1 MCPLS
6 SIWREKS
13 MAKRER
19 ERIIDVSGG
28 GSDIDERGKFRNKD
42 ADDGSGRSA
51 SKLKKKKKLKTEQ
64 REAVVIEDN
73 TYKVGQEKKK
83 KKRKTSEASPFKE
96 EKPKK
101 SKIGKTIEGSAI
113 RIPDSKLP
121 AIVGDKK
128 TSKKRAQMVE
138 AIEEYVTL
146 PPPVDEYDQ
155 EYRRMFENSVSLAT
169 RLEEQMEDR
178 IYNRDVYALNT
189 IYSQIREIIADLR
202 ATRDISAQL
211 DELETVV
218 LGPYHRTVGQA
229 LSEIL
234 FHVEGSITKHVK
246 DRDIQAEVVK
256 KLKDTIYETAMSL
269 QEEYRSTVERARKVL
284 L

>member
-1 MCPLS
+1 MPPFIDLAGK
-6 SIWREKS
+6 I

-19 ERIIDVSGG
+19 EKTIDVSG

-42 ADDGSGRSA
+42 ADNGSGRSA
-51 SKLKKKKKLKTEQ
+51 STLKKRKKPKKVE

-73 TYKVGQEKKK
+73 TYKAGQDPVK
-83 KKRKTSEASPFKE
+83 KKRK
-96 EKPKK
+96 K
-101 SKIGKTIEGSAI
+101 SAVGTTIDVKAV

-128 TSKKRAQMVE
+128 TAKKRKQMVE
-138 AIEEYVTL
+138 AIEEFVTL

-155 EYRRMFENSVSLAT
+155 EYRRMFENSVDLAT
-169 RLEEQMEDR
+169 RLEEQMVDR

-202 ATRDISAQL
+202 ATRDISAQIA
-211 DELETVV
+211 ELESVV
-218 LGPYHRTVGQA
+218 LGPYHNSVGQA
-229 LSEIL
+229 LSDLL
-234 FHVEGSITKHVK
+234 FNVEGSLLKHVK
-246 DRDIQAEVVK
+246 DRDIQAEIVK
-256 KLKDTIYETAMSL
+256 KLKDTIYECAMNL
-269 QEEYRSTVERARKVL
+269 QEEYGNTLERARKVL